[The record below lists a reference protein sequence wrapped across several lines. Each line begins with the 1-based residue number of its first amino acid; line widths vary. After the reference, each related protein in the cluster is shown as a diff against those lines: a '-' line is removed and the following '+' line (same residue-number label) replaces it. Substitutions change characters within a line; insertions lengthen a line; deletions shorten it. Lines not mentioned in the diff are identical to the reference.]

1 MPMFESIKSGC
12 KLSKE
17 QYTSEVPAL
26 RSGLLQAHFA
36 LKTTRIPVV
45 IIVSG
50 ADAAGKGQFV
60 QRLNEWLDPRGV
72 DTYAFW
78 ERSDEERD
86 RPPRWRFWRALPAR
100 GRVGIFFGSW
110 YTEPI
115 VQRVYGE
122 LKKRDFEAVLRGIAF
137 LENMLALDGAVI
149 IKLWFHLS
157 KKAQREHLDRL
168 EKNPETRFRVQPS
181 DWKHFKL
188 YDEFIKA
195 SELVVRQTHA
205 PHAPWHLI
213 DAADRRYREL
223 TAGRIVLKSI
233 EQALSAG
240 EGIELRMAKGGK
252 AKSYVAGRP
261 GDILRKVNLQRTLS
275 AEREKDQL
283 AALQNELGGLARKA
297 NARKI
302 ANVVVFEGWDA
313 AGKGGAIRRVT
324 QAIDPRLY
332 RVVSIAAPT
341 AEEKA
346 HHYLWRFW
354 RHLPRAG
361 MTTFYDR
368 SWYGRVLVERV
379 EGFAREDEWRRAYE
393 EINDFEAQLTAS
405 RVVVTKFWIHIS
417 KDEQLRRFKEREKVT
432 FKQYKITDEDWRNR
446 EKWEAYERA
455 VNDMVARTSTKS
467 APWSI
472 IAGNDKRFAR
482 VEVLKI
488 LCRNLAKALE

>member
-1 MPMFESIKSGC
+1 MFETIKSGS

-17 QYTSEVPAL
+17 DYASEVPAL

-36 LKTTRIPVV
+36 LRTTQIPVV

-78 ERSDEERD
+78 EKSDEEKD

-100 GRVGIFFGSW
+100 GRIGIFFGSW
-110 YTEPI
+110 YTEPM

-122 LKKRDFEAVLRGIAF
+122 LKKHEFDEALKSVVF
-137 LENMLALDGAVI
+137 FENMLALDGAVI

-157 KKAQREHLDRL
+157 KKAQREHLERL

-195 SELVVRQTHA
+195 SERVVRQTHV

-213 DAADRRYREL
+213 DATDRRYREV
-223 TAGRIVLKSI
+223 TAGRIVLQSI
-233 EQALSAG
+233 EQALSARP
-240 EGIELRMAKGGK
+240 GIQLRLAKDTK
-252 AKSYVAGRP
+252 AKSSAPGRP
-261 GDILRKVNLQRTLS
+261 GDILKRVNLQRTLS
-275 AEREKDQL
+275 AEHAKVQL
-283 AALQNELGGLARKA
+283 AALQNELGGLARRA
-297 NARKI
+297 NAEKI
-302 ANVVVFEGWDA
+302 ASVVVFEGWDA
-313 AGKGGAIRRVT
+313 AGKGSAIRRVT

-332 RVVSIAAPT
+332 RVISIAAPT

-354 RHLPRAG
+354 RHLPRVG

-379 EGFAREDEWRRAYE
+379 EGFAREDEWRRAYG
-393 EINDFEAQLTAS
+393 EINDFEAQLAAS

-417 KDEQLRRFKEREKVT
+417 KEEQLRRFKERETVT
-432 FKQYKITDEDWRNR
+432 FKQYKITEEDWRNR
-446 EKWEAYERA
+446 EKWEAYETA

-472 IAGNDKRFAR
+472 IAGNDKKFAR
-482 VEVLKI
+482 VEVLKT
-488 LCRNLAKALE
+488 LCRNLAKALG

>member
-313 AGKGGAIRRVT
+313 AGKGGTIQRFT
-324 QAIDPRLY
+324 EYLNPRAMQ
-332 RVVSIAAPT
+332 VVALPKPT
-341 AEEKA
+341 AEERGQW
-346 HHYLWRFW
+346 YFQRYS
-354 RHLPRAG
+354 RQLPNAG
-361 MTTFYDR
+361 EIAFFDR
-368 SWYGRVLVERV
+368 SWY
-379 EGFAREDEWRRAYE
+379 
-393 EINDFEAQLTAS
+393 N
-405 RVVVTKFWIHIS
+405 
-417 KDEQLRRFKEREKVT
+417 
-432 FKQYKITDEDWRNR
+432 
-446 EKWEAYERA
+446 RA
-455 VNDMVARTSTKS
+455 VVEPVNGFCTKAEYGQFIQQGGVFASIFPVNRDRTFNLL
-467 APWSI
+467 
-472 IAGNDKRFAR
+472 AGNA
-482 VEVLKI
+482 VLQDGQLI
-488 LCRNLAKALE
+488 PQ